1 MLRKESRIL
10 IVDDS
15 ATTRK
20 IVKKYLNDVGYTF
33 LDEAP
38 DGNAAWEKINGAHP
52 SYKLIITDWHMP
64 KLQGIE
70 LLEKIRN
77 QKATSKLNVILV
89 TAERN
94 ADEVKRALALQ
105 VTNYLVKPFEP
116 EMLIKSLEKIEDYP
130 EDVFGNKGDVDF
142 HLFEQQRLE
151 KGAKKG

>member
-20 IVKKYLNDVGYTF
+20 IVKKYLNDFGYTF

-38 DGNAAWEKINGAHP
+38 DGSAAWEKINGAHP
-52 SYKLIITDWHMP
+52 AYKLIITDWHMP

-77 QKATSKLNVILV
+77 QKKTAKLDVILV

-94 ADEVKRALALQ
+94 VDEVKRAIALQ
-105 VTNYLVKPFEP
+105 VTSYLVKPFEP
-116 EMLIKSLEKIEDYP
+116 DTLIKSLEKIEDYP
-130 EDVFGNKGDVDF
+130 DDMFGNKGDVDF
-142 HLFEQQRLE
+142 HLFEQKRME
-151 KGAKKG
+151 KGDKKS